1 MYSISEVA
9 RSFGVAVSTLRYYD
23 ELGLLPPAGR
33 RGNVRYYGRTELR
46 RLALVQRLHNQGM
59 VSLADT
65 GALLTDAPER
75 AGRDVLASTIDTIR
89 QRVDDLTAARRL
101 LEHLLS
107 CPHPDPVR
115 DCTHLQAELEETV
128 AAALENR

>member
-65 GALLTDAPER
+65 AALLTDTPER

-107 CPHPDPVR
+107 CPHPDPAR
-115 DCTHLQAELEETV
+115 DCAHLQAELEETV
-128 AAALENR
+128 AAAVENR